1 MREFLVFLLLL
12 AIWPGSLFIVGII
25 GESRL
30 IPVDHHQSKTFWPGE
45 LALPV
50 MALPLFL
57 EFDRGFRIPEY
68 GYYLIAGMFVAWLP
82 IAIKLWRDDSTWYGP
97 RANRG
102 PTKIWHNLGGFVL
115 APVAVVPVAF
125 IIVIERIRGNFD
137 MSWVG
142 FSIYV
147 IAAAFYVYCMATEK
161 KLERG
166 DKDIGIRHPEDW
178 QPIWRTRRLRK
189 KDL

>member
-1 MREFLVFLLLL
+1 MREFLIFLLLL

-30 IPVDHHQSKTFWPGE
+30 IPIDSHQSKAFWPGE

-50 MALPLFL
+50 MALTIFL
-57 EFDRGFRIPEY
+57 EFDRGFRIPGY
-68 GYYLIAGMFVAWLP
+68 GYYLAAGMFVAWLP
-82 IAIKLWRDDSTWYGP
+82 IAVMLWREDSTWYGP

-115 APVAVVPVAF
+115 APVAVVPSAIMIFV
-125 IIVIERIRGNFD
+125 EKIRGNYD

-142 FSIYV
+142 FAVYL
-147 IAAAFYVYCMATEK
+147 IAAAFYFYCAATD
-161 KLERG
+161 KLQHEG
-166 DKDIGIRHPEDW
+166 DESLRHPEDW